1 MPIWLCSQP
10 KKKHLDSRWTPEN
23 HLDSGG
29 VHLEYVGQGKVLA
42 FASFPPF
49 PFFPVLVPFATSSV
63 VSGCAS
69 PSGSSWCFFW
79 CLLAWSPAFEG
90 PRLRTGVWVRTW
102 PLHDALSSLRVWG
115 GMVSVS
121 WIVVDHG
128 GVVDGGCGK
137 KEVTWQHVTHS
148 YHVWDVTDH
157 ELRR

>member
-1 MPIWLCSQP
+1 MAGNRRRRGAYLGFFPLF
-10 KKKHLDSRWTPEN
+10 
-23 HLDSGG
+23 
-29 VHLEYVGQGKVLA
+29 A

-79 CLLAWSPAFEG
+79 RLLAWSPAFEG
-90 PRLRTGVWVRTW
+90 PRLRTGVWARTW
-102 PLHDALSSLRVWG
+102 PLRDALSSPRVRG

-137 KEVTWQHVTHS
+137 KEVTWQRVTHS
-148 YHVWDVTDH
+148 YHVWDVTDR
-157 ELRR
+157 EPRR